1 MSETLDKTQKTF
13 QGLGVT
19 RPEQVLQLFSE
30 LRSLFDASALAAAST
45 KNVGRLPELQSAW
58 NNDSSGVI
66 RRIHA
71 NWVTLA
77 PPNLRGTTERAM
89 KHLSAHVGVGVKAVQ
104 TLQQLGVHDNS
115 QVVSLFSLLRDT
127 FDQDIQLD
135 IDEIDVEI
143 TRINWLGRKTGIL
156 AWARDH
162 WMKSAPDELRR
173 EVGRCFNEIKAHIE
187 QAINDKRA
195 SARPAILAAPLYQ
208 DQSEYRPAIRPTYAQ
223 TSGNVLVD
231 VSNEQAILP
240 PDPTLIPEDLSLPGV
255 IRPIG
260 SHHLIRQV
268 FQEIENI
275 FVSIGFSVVEG
286 PEIETPYYNF
296 EALNIPEFH
305 PVRDDMDTFYLE
317 LPKGAPTPLLLRTH
331 TSPMQIRTMEK
342 QKPPVR
348 VIVPGK
354 VYRRDNPDATHSFA
368 FHQIEGLAVDSDI
381 TFCDFTGTIEYFVKQ
396 FFGPSVKTRF
406 RPSYFPFTEPSVEF
420 DVSCPFCGGTGTAA
434 GGGTCSKCKGAA
446 WIELF
451 GAGMVDPAVYGFV
464 NYDAKKVSGFAFGI
478 GIDRLAMLKY
488 GIDDIQ
494 VFFQNDV
501 RFLRQFP

>member
-1 MSETLDKTQKTF
+1 MYAANMPNIEHPTGKTLAD
-13 QGLGVT
+13 LGVT
-19 RPEQVLQLFSE
+19 T
-30 LRSLFDASALAAAST
+30 ASAIAHQFAEIRSRFDLEST
-45 KNVGRLPELQSAW
+45 TLHDESAW
-58 NNDSSGVI
+58 KS
-66 RRIHA
+66 
-71 NWVTLA
+71 
-77 PPNLRGTTERAM
+77 
-89 KHLSAHVGVGVKAVQ
+89 
-104 TLQQLGVHDNS
+104 
-115 QVVSLFSLLRDT
+115 FRDA
-127 FDQDIQLD
+127 
-135 IDEIDVEI
+135 
-143 TRINWLGRKTGIL
+143 WLGRKSGVL
-156 AWARDH
+156 AQITDNWLKPA
-162 WMKSAPDELRR
+162 SPDLKRAVGAGLNELR
-173 EVGRCFNEIKAHIE
+173 AHVE
-187 QAINDKRA
+187 SQTESRRQAIESGA
-195 SARPAILAAPLYQ
+195 
-208 DQSEYRPAIRPTYAQ
+208 DQSALAHEHI
-223 TSGNVLVD
+223 
-231 VSNEQAILP
+231 
-240 PDPTLIPEDLSLPGV
+240 DLSLPGV
-255 IRPIG
+255 TRPIG

-268 FQEIENI
+268 FQEIEDI

-305 PVRDDMDTFYLE
+305 PVRDDMDTFYLD

-354 VYRRDNPDATHSFA
+354 VYRRDNPDATHSFI
-368 FHQIEGLAVDSDI
+368 FHQVEGLAVDSDI

-396 FFGPSVKTRF
+396 FFGPGVKTRF

-420 DVSCPFCGGTGTAA
+420 DVSCIFCGGSGTAA
-434 GGGTCSKCKGAA
+434 GGGTCSKCKGAG

-464 NYDAKKVSGFAFGI
+464 NYDAKKVSGFAFGM

-488 GIDDIQ
+488 QIDDIQ

>member
-1 MSETLDKTQKTF
+1 VRAGSLSGYFGGPGRGGANFPGGHPPGGVPFGVLYFAIMPTSDIGLDKTLAA
-13 QGLGVT
+13 LGVT
-19 RPEQVLQLFSE
+19 EAAQVVARFAEVRAQ
-30 LRSLFDASALAAAST
+30 FD
-45 KNVGRLPELQSAW
+45 GQF
-58 NNDSSGVI
+58 
-66 RRIHA
+66 
-71 NWVTLA
+71 
-77 PPNLRGTTERAM
+77 
-89 KHLSAHVGVGVKAVQ
+89 Q
-104 TLQQLGVHDNS
+104 TVHDES
-115 QVVSLFSLLRDT
+115 EWKIFRDT
-127 FDQDIQLD
+127 
-135 IDEIDVEI
+135 
-143 TRINWLGRKTGIL
+143 WLGRKSGVLTLITDNWLKPATTELKRVVGQQL
-156 AWARDH
+156 N
-162 WMKSAPDELRR
+162 ELR
-173 EVGRCFNEIKAHIE
+173 AHVESQIE
-187 QAINDKRA
+187 
-195 SARPAILAAPLYQ
+195 ARRLAV
-208 DQSEYRPAIRPTYAQ
+208 E
-223 TSGNVLVD
+223 SGAEEAALTRD
-231 VSNEQAILP
+231 RI
-240 PDPTLIPEDLSLPGV
+240 DLSLPGV
-255 IRPIG
+255 LRPVG

-268 FQEIENI
+268 FQEIEDI
-275 FVSIGFSVVEG
+275 FFSIGFSVVEG

-305 PVRDDMDTFYLE
+305 PVRDDMDTFYLD
-317 LPKGAPTPLLLRTH
+317 LPKGATTPLLLRTH

-342 QKPPVR
+342 QRPPVR

-368 FHQIEGLAVDSDI
+368 FHQIEGLAVDTDI

>member
-1 MSETLDKTQKTF
+1 MSDILKKTK
-13 QGLGVT
+13 L
-19 RPEQVLQLFSE
+19 PFSE
-30 LRSLFDASALAAAST
+30 LGVSLGREIASLFRDLSDVAHEETKCISSPKDLEGFRVRWIGRKDSVSAQVQENWLVPAPAEQ
-45 KNVGRLPELQSAW
+45 KKWVGLSFNQFRKELQEMIEYQKLAI
-58 NNDSSGVI
+58 D
-66 RRIHA
+66 
-71 NWVTLA
+71 TLEMSDA
-77 PPNLRGTTERAM
+77 E
-89 KHLSAHVGVGVKAVQ
+89 SVK
-104 TLQQLGVHDNS
+104 GG
-115 QVVSLFSLLRDT
+115 F
-127 FDQDIQLD
+127 
-135 IDEIDVEI
+135 
-143 TRINWLGRKTGIL
+143 
-156 AWARDH
+156 
-162 WMKSAPDELRR
+162 
-173 EVGRCFNEIKAHIE
+173 
-187 QAINDKRA
+187 
-195 SARPAILAAPLYQ
+195 
-208 DQSEYRPAIRPTYAQ
+208 
-223 TSGNVLVD
+223 
-231 VSNEQAILP
+231 
-240 PDPTLIPEDLSLPGV
+240 DLSLPGV

-268 FQEIENI
+268 FQEIEDI
-275 FVSIGFSVVEG
+275 FFSIGFSVVEG

-317 LPKGAPTPLLLRTH
+317 LPKGAKTPLLLRTH

-368 FHQIEGLAVDSDI
+368 FHQIEGLAVDTDI

-420 DVSCPFCGGTGTAA
+420 DVSCPFCGGTGTAT

>member
-1 MSETLDKTQKTF
+1 MSA
-13 QGLGVT
+13 
-19 RPEQVLQLFSE
+19 PE
-30 LRSLFDASALAAAST
+30 D
-45 KNVGRLPELQSAW
+45 
-58 NNDSSGVI
+58 
-66 RRIHA
+66 
-71 NWVTLA
+71 
-77 PPNLRGTTERAM
+77 
-89 KHLSAHVGVGVKAVQ
+89 
-104 TLQQLGVHDNS
+104 
-115 QVVSLFSLLRDT
+115 
-127 FDQDIQLD
+127 
-135 IDEIDVEI
+135 
-143 TRINWLGRKTGIL
+143 KTGIPLLHLGITKPEELTALFADLRGSFDNQCACACDEPSWKQFRDTWL
-156 AWARDH
+156 AR
-162 WMKSAPDELRR
+162 KSGVLTQITDNWLRPATPELKRAVGASLNELR
-173 EVGRCFNEIKAHIE
+173 AHVESQVEARRLAIE
-187 QAINDKRA
+187 AGAEEAARA
-195 SARPAILAAPLYQ
+195 KER
-208 DQSEYRPAIRPTYAQ
+208 
-223 TSGNVLVD
+223 V
-231 VSNEQAILP
+231 
-240 PDPTLIPEDLSLPGV
+240 DLSLPGV
-255 IRPIG
+255 IRPVG
-260 SHHLIRQV
+260 SHHLLRQV
-268 FQEIENI
+268 FQEIEDI

-305 PVRDDMDTFYLE
+305 PVRDDMDTFYLD

-331 TSPMQIRTMEK
+331 TSPMQIRTME
-342 QKPPVR
+342 QRKPPVR

-368 FHQIEGLAVDSDI
+368 FHQIEGLAVDTDI
-381 TFCDFTGTIEYFVKQ
+381 TFCDFTGTIEYFVKE

-420 DVSCPFCGGTGTAA
+420 DVSCPFCGGIGTAA

-494 VFFQNDV
+494 AFFQNDV

>member
-1 MSETLDKTQKTF
+1 MP
-13 QGLGVT
+13 LGVIYLAT
-19 RPEQVLQLFSE
+19 MPSVENPTEKTL
-30 LRSLFDASALAAAST
+30 AALAISDPLAIEELFTNEKIRFDKQLRA
-45 KNVGRLPELQSAW
+45 KNPDET
-58 NNDSSGVI
+58 NY
-66 RRIHA
+66 
-71 NWVTLA
+71 TM
-77 PPNLRGTTERAM
+77 M
-89 KHLSAHVGVGVKAVQ
+89 KNA
-104 TLQQLGVHDNS
+104 
-115 QVVSLFSLLRDT
+115 
-127 FDQDIQLD
+127 
-135 IDEIDVEI
+135 
-143 TRINWLGRKTGIL
+143 WLGRKAGVLTLITENWL
-156 AWARDH
+156 
-162 WMKSAPDELRR
+162 KSAPPSLKPIVGQSLNELKRYIEESLEIFR
-173 EVGRCFNEIKAHIE
+173 SAAEKASEEVS
-187 QAINDKRA
+187 
-195 SARPAILAAPLYQ
+195 SALER
-208 DQSEYRPAIRPTYAQ
+208 
-223 TSGNVLVD
+223 V
-231 VSNEQAILP
+231 
-240 PDPTLIPEDLSLPGV
+240 DLSLPGV
-255 IRPIG
+255 HRPIG

-268 FQEIENI
+268 FQEIEDI
-275 FVSIGFSVVEG
+275 FFSIGFSVVEG

-317 LPKGAPTPLLLRTH
+317 LPKGAKTPLLLRTH

-342 QKPPVR
+342 QRPPVR

-368 FHQIEGLAVDSDI
+368 FHQIEGLAVDTDI

-420 DVSCPFCGGTGTAA
+420 DVSCPFCGGTGTSA

>member
-1 MSETLDKTQKTF
+1 MYLATMPNVENPTEK
-13 QGLGVT
+13 
-19 RPEQVLQLFSE
+19 
-30 LRSLFDASALAAAST
+30 SLAALAINDPLAIEELFANEKARFDNQLAT
-45 KNVGRLPELQSAW
+45 KNPDEV
-58 NNDSSGVI
+58 NF
-66 RRIHA
+66 
-71 NWVTLA
+71 TL
-77 PPNLRGTTERAM
+77 M
-89 KHLSAHVGVGVKAVQ
+89 KNA
-104 TLQQLGVHDNS
+104 
-115 QVVSLFSLLRDT
+115 
-127 FDQDIQLD
+127 
-135 IDEIDVEI
+135 
-143 TRINWLGRKTGIL
+143 WLGRKAGVLTLITENWL
-156 AWARDH
+156 
-162 WMKSAPDELRR
+162 KPAPPSLKPA
-173 EVGRCFNEIKAHIE
+173 VGQSLNQLKRHIE
-187 QAINDKRA
+187 ESLETFRIAAEKA
-195 SARPAILAAPLYQ
+195 SQEGASTR
-208 DQSEYRPAIRPTYAQ
+208 DR
-223 TSGNVLVD
+223 V
-231 VSNEQAILP
+231 
-240 PDPTLIPEDLSLPGV
+240 DLSLPGV
-255 IRPIG
+255 LRPIG

-268 FQEIENI
+268 FQEIEDI
-275 FVSIGFSVVEG
+275 FFSIGFSVVEG

-305 PVRDDMDTFYLE
+305 PVRDDMDTFYID
-317 LPKGAPTPLLLRTH
+317 LPKGAPTQLLLRTH

-368 FHQIEGLAVDSDI
+368 FHQIEGLAVDTNI

-420 DVSCPFCGGTGTAA
+420 DVSCPFCGGTGSSNGA
-434 GGGTCSKCKGAA
+434 TCSKCKGAA

-464 NYDAKKVSGFAFGI
+464 NYDGKKVSGFAFGI